1 MRRRDFITLIS
12 GTATICPLA
21 AWAQSAGQMRRIGVL
36 ENMSADDPE
45 AQARIGAFH
54 QGLQDSGWSIGR
66 NVRIDY
72 RWATDQSKI
81 PEYAAELVALT
92 PSVILANA
100 NPSVDALLKISR
112 DVPIVFV
119 ATTDPVG
126 MGMVQSLSRPGGNAT
141 GFTTAEFGM
150 SGKWLELLREI
161 APNVKR
167 VAVLQDPTSGSSSI
181 PQFAAMQ
188 AVAPSL
194 RFDLVSLVVR
204 DDDQIKHDITSFARN
219 ADAGLI
225 GTRTGAVIRHSK
237 LIIDLAAQLHLPAI
251 YPLRLFVASGGLAS
265 YGPDIVDEYRLAALY
280 VDRILKGEKPADLP
294 VQAHTKFETLVNL
307 KTAKALGLEV
317 PATLL
322 SRADEVIE

>member
-204 DDDQIKHDITSFARN
+204 DDDQIKHDITC
-219 ADAGLI
+219 
-225 GTRTGAVIRHSK
+225 
-237 LIIDLAAQLHLPAI
+237 
-251 YPLRLFVASGGLAS
+251 
-265 YGPDIVDEYRLAALY
+265 
-280 VDRILKGEKPADLP
+280 
-294 VQAHTKFETLVNL
+294 
-307 KTAKALGLEV
+307 
-317 PATLL
+317 
-322 SRADEVIE
+322 SRAMPTPG

>member
-1 MRRRDFITLIS
+1 MRRREFIALLGAAT
-12 GTATICPLA
+12 TAWPLA
-21 AWAQSAGQMRRIGVL
+21 ARAQSAGQMRRVGVL
-36 ENMSADDPE
+36 ENLSADDPE

-81 PEYAAELVALT
+81 PEYAAELVALR

-100 NPSVDALLKISR
+100 NPSVDALLKVSR

-181 PQFAAMQ
+181 AQFAAMQ

-294 VQAHTKFETLVNL
+294 VQEHTKFETLVNL
-307 KTAKALGLEV
+307 KTAKALGLAV
-317 PATLL
+317 PQSLL
-322 SRADEVIE
+322 ARADEVIE